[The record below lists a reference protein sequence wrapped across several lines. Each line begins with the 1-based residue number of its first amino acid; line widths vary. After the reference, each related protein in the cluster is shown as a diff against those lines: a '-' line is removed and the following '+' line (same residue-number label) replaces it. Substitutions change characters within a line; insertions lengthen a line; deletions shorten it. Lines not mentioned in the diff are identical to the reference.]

1 MKNWPTVV
9 AVVIVICLGAAVLA
23 VIRGVS
29 APCVNGVKCNGLGQ
43 CFCLDR
49 SAK

>member
-1 MKNWPTVV
+1 MV
-9 AVVIVICLGAAVLA
+9 AVVLAIGVFAAVFATIRGAA
-23 VIRGVS
+23 

-49 SAK
+49 SGK